1 MTPHEQLLIAS
12 ICPAIQAKNIIRFWY
27 ENSTAQVKEWRIVEP
42 YLIGMY
48 ANRSIQLSG
57 WLLPSPEQIQ
67 SGKKEAWR
75 SYILKNISQLQ
86 ILGQFQ
92 NSRQDFDPQ
101 GSGMKEIFCSG
112 KKDAFMRIV

>member
-1 MTPHEQLLIAS
+1 MTSHEQLLIAS
-12 ICPAIQAKNIIRFWY
+12 ICPAIQAKNLIRFWY
-27 ENSTAQVKEWRIVEP
+27 ENSTAQIKEWRTVEP

-57 WLLPSPEQIQ
+57 WLLPTPEQIQ

-101 GSGMKEIFCSG
+101 GSAMKEIFCAG
-112 KKDAFMRIV
+112 KKDPFMRIV